1 MNILCPIL
9 PKASVLAGALLF
21 GLAHNAL
28 AETSSL
34 IEGPVWGDAEFSS
47 TQRSLTRTSG
57 LGSVESIS
65 IAMDADGNPQCYLT
79 LTNPSSSAV
88 TSACTQTHI
97 AFNCESDIVY
107 EHVVFGLLDGI
118 KHDSRIGGS
127 LFRRAN
133 ANGDTVCYYSHAS
146 GLRLR

>member
-1 MNILCPIL
+1 MNTLCPTL
-9 PKASVLAGALLF
+9 PKAAFLAGFLF
-21 GLAHNAL
+21 IGAAHNAL
-28 AETSSL
+28 AQTSTL
-34 IEGPVWGDAEFSS
+34 IEGPVWGDAEFTS

-65 IAMDADGNPQCYLT
+65 MVTDEEGNPQCYLT
-79 LTNPSSSAV
+79 LSNPSSSSV
-88 TSACTQTHI
+88 TSACTQPHI

-107 EHVVFGLLDGI
+107 EHMVFGLLDGI
-118 KHDSRIGGS
+118 KNDSRIGGS

-146 GLRLR
+146 GLGLR